1 MNKISCNTIRDILPL
16 YVDEV
21 VSEDTRTMVVEHLG
35 QCAECR
41 KQYENMKTKVVVPV
55 EDDIKPLKR
64 FKTTW
69 KKKKIILVC
78 LTVLITIVII
88 FGAIS
93 IFNQVQKEALQYSQE
108 YVVGQSGI
116 KGNIDV
122 QQYIDIH
129 QNFDI
134 GANKY
139 GFPVFKAPEKA
150 LDTLK
155 ELYPDAIT
163 LIQTEF
169 DLDEL
174 TTKTCQWYKI
184 YGTQVK
190 TGTQEEK
197 EQANFIAKFLDIYE
211 NSFFEQ

>member
-64 FKTTW
+64 FKTAW

-93 IFNQVQKEALQYSQE
+93 IFNQVQKEALQTAFTLSAYSASVS
-108 YVVGQSGI
+108 VVL
-116 KGNIDV
+116 KGS
-122 QQYIDIH
+122 
-129 QNFDI
+129 F
-134 GANKY
+134 
-139 GFPVFKAPEKA
+139 
-150 LDTLK
+150 TS
-155 ELYPDAIT
+155 
-163 LIQTEF
+163 
-169 DLDEL
+169 
-174 TTKTCQWYKI
+174 
-184 YGTQVK
+184 
-190 TGTQEEK
+190 
-197 EQANFIAKFLDIYE
+197 FIFRCLHRWLLRTSICSE
-211 NSFFEQ
+211 PFVNSIASFSDGM

>member
-64 FKTTW
+64 FKTAW

-122 QQYIDIH
+122 QQYMH
-129 QNFDI
+129 QHGGI
-134 GANKY
+134 E
-139 GFPVFKAPEKA
+139 P
-150 LDTLK
+150 
-155 ELYPDAIT
+155 IT
-163 LIQTEF
+163 LIM
-169 DLDEL
+169 D
-174 TTKTCQWYKI
+174 TTQITTIIQIQPIMKCGQVVQEIIVEHGKI
-184 YGTQVK
+184 
-190 TGTQEEK
+190 
-197 EQANFIAKFLDIYE
+197 APILFRNA
-211 NSFFEQ
+211 

>member
-64 FKTTW
+64 FKTAW

-122 QQYIDIH
+122 QQYIYDFH
-129 QNFDI
+129 
-134 GANKY
+134 K
-139 GFPVFKAPEKA
+139 
-150 LDTLK
+150 
-155 ELYPDAIT
+155 
-163 LIQTEF
+163 
-169 DLDEL
+169 
-174 TTKTCQWYKI
+174 
-184 YGTQVK
+184 
-190 TGTQEEK
+190 
-197 EQANFIAKFLDIYE
+197 
-211 NSFFEQ
+211 